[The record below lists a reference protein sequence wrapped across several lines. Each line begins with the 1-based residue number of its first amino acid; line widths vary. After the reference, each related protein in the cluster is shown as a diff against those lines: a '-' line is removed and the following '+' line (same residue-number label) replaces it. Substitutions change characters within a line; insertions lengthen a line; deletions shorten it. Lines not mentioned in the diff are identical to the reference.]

1 MPSDEIGEI
10 KRTVEAHEKR
20 ISDLETLIKEKPAS
34 ARKELSIKEFILQ
47 KKATRDLDKTM
58 AVGYYLEH
66 NRNISPFNIKDLEQL
81 FGEAKEPLPK
91 NINDAVNKNIEK
103 GFIMESKEKKDKKK
117 TWALTATGERYV
129 ENGFKEEK

>member
-1 MPSDEIGEI
+1 MASEEIEEI
-10 KRTVEAHEKR
+10 RRTIEAHEKR

-34 ARKELSIKEFILQ
+34 VRKELSVKEFILQ
-47 KKATRDLDKTM
+47 KKATRDLDKTI

-66 NRNISPFNIKDLEQL
+66 NRNVSPFNIKDLEQL
-81 FGEAKEPLPK
+81 FREAKEPLPK

-103 GFIMESKEKKDKKK
+103 GFTMESKEKKDKKK
-117 TWALTATGERYV
+117 TWTLTATGDRYV